1 MTIFSSKF
9 PYPVPFFCETYN
21 DSIHIKKRSPIF
33 FITLFSNSQC
43 RYHSILTHY
52 LKNNFKI

>member
-21 DSIHIKKRSPIF
+21 DSIHIKKGLQYFSLHCFQILSADIIPFWHTTWRIF
-33 FITLFSNSQC
+33 L
-43 RYHSILTHY
+43 L
-52 LKNNFKI
+52 